1 MKYLLLFLVSFSLFA
16 QEFKTELSEVDKQTY
31 SIERL
36 KSLNQMYT
44 QAGAF
49 CAAQSFHVDLVA
61 ECTAQ
66 AKVKAKDEFGQTIN
80 FLISKRIE
88 DSIKKVTD
96 DASELKCVSFY
107 RQSLETL
114 NISYHVGDNCAAL
127 KLLVPVK

>member
-36 KSLNQMYT
+36 KSLNQMYN
-44 QAGAF
+44 QASAF

-61 ECTAQ
+61 ECTTQ
-66 AKVKAKDEFGQTIN
+66 AKLKAKDEFGQTIN

-96 DASELKCVSFY
+96 DASERKCVSAY
-107 RQSLETL
+107 RLRLESLNVAYL
-114 NISYHVGDNCAAL
+114 VGDNCEQL
-127 KLLVPVK
+127 KAKVPVN